1 MSYKAIPNRG
11 GQTNLTPFILTGV
24 LSFFLILSAMR
35 VSGCDERPYNSPA
48 PAMTNTNAV
57 TQPQTTPESNCTIYT
72 LDASRTK
79 IASNLKPPTINIPDP
94 NQVIVSDGGAFVYID
109 NEHTLHYISG
119 NTELR
124 CPNHH

>member
-1 MSYKAIPNRG
+1 MLYKG
-11 GQTNLTPFILTGV
+11 VKTNLNPFFIAGV
-24 LSFFLILSAMR
+24 LSLFLILSAIR
-35 VSGCDERPYNSPA
+35 VSGCNERPYNSPA

-57 TQPQTTPESNCTIYT
+57 TQKQTTPESKCDIYT

-94 NQVIVSDGGAFVYID
+94 NQVIVNTDGGSFVYID
-109 NEHTLHYISG
+109 NEYTLHYISG

-124 CPNHH
+124 CPNYH

>member
-1 MSYKAIPNRG
+1 MPYKAIPNRDG
-11 GQTNLTPFILTGV
+11 KSNLTPFFIAGV
-24 LSFFLILSAMR
+24 LSLFLILSAIR
-35 VSGCDERPYNSPA
+35 VSGCDERSPNSPA
-48 PAMTNTNAV
+48 PAVTNATV
-57 TQPQTTPESNCTIYT
+57 VIQQQTTPETNCDIYT

-119 NTELR
+119 NVEMR

>member
-1 MSYKAIPNRG
+1 MSYKAIPNRDG
-11 GQTNLTPFILTGV
+11 KSNLASFFIAGV
-24 LSFFLILSAMR
+24 LSLFLILSAMR
-35 VSGCDERPYNSPA
+35 VSGCDERLPNSPA
-48 PAMTNTNAV
+48 PAVTNTNAV
-57 TQPQTTPESNCTIYT
+57 TQEQTIAESNCTIYT